1 MFLDRS
7 LTCWWLRRL
16 SDGWWPGIKLRKSS
30 PLQVFSGQC
39 FVNPTERRTR
49 THVCCLIHSYISNE
63 LGFRHSWSHVSMLTK
78 VILFWSP
85 CFVCLLRSVFPGC
98 TVLALLPFTSLKGII
113 LCLLLSLAKSSCHCV
128 EGLLLYPWCLCD
140 PDCATRSPQGAPM
153 SFCKDQPCSL
163 NISERFGITVFRDHL
178 LLSLLSSY

>member
-1 MFLDRS
+1 MFTENHWLMTDVREPSSLWVMLFLGRRLWGEYVRKNKPVSSIPWECRALYIPRQKLD
-7 LTCWWLRRL
+7 LLVTPL

-49 THVCCLIHSYISNE
+49 THVCCSIYSYISDE
-63 LGFRHSWSHVSMLTK
+63 LGFQHSWAGVSMLTK

-98 TVLALLPFTSLKGII
+98 RVQALQPFTSLKGII
-113 LCLLLSLAKSSCHCV
+113 L
-128 EGLLLYPWCLCD
+128 
-140 PDCATRSPQGAPM
+140 
-153 SFCKDQPCSL
+153 
-163 NISERFGITVFRDHL
+163 
-178 LLSLLSSY
+178 LSSALIG